1 MSTTSSRTEATPM
14 TVPVMAE
21 RALHV
26 AAQSACTTGDVVVY
40 RRDSGDRAAHDHA
53 TSAQIARRLAA
64 LKGYRFAGE
73 HDGAGASGTR
83 RYVVPTSTLVGV
95 EHARALGIGC
105 EEDLFGGVVPH
116 PFVGTKSI
124 SHPLVAV
131 DAAAPCGWSRAFS
144 DDVGGAVLAGFSAF
158 SLADAMRAG
167 RELLLRGPVRVKRAL
182 GIGGNGQVVVQD
194 SQSLERTLAG
204 VDADE
209 VRGYGIGLE
218 QDLTDVTT
226 YSVGQVRVDGRV
238 ASYCGTQCLTRNN
251 HGDMVYGGS
260 TLLVARGDFDALLAL
275 DHAPAARH
283 AVAQARVY
291 DEAAFRCFAGL
302 FASRRNYDVAA
313 GVDALGCLCSGVLE
327 QSWRVGG
334 ASGAEVEALIAFRD
348 DPALA
353 AVHASTTER
362 YGDGMIAPRGAV
374 VYFEGTDERA
384 GPLLKFASVAPHV
397 HAR

>member
-1 MSTTSSRTEATPM
+1 MEATPM
-14 TVPVMAE
+14 SVPVMAE
-21 RALHV
+21 RTLPV
-26 AAQSACTTGDVVVY
+26 APQSAAAAGDVVVY
-40 RRDSGDRAAHDHA
+40 RRDSGNRAAHDHA
-53 TSAQIARRLAA
+53 TSSQIARRLAV

-73 HDGAGASGTR
+73 HDGGGGSGTR

-95 EHARALGIGC
+95 EHARSLGIGC

-124 SHPLVAV
+124 SHQLVAA
-131 DAAAPCGWSRAFS
+131 DAAAPRGWSREFG
-144 DDVGGAVLAGFSAF
+144 DDVRGAVLTGFSAF

-167 RELLLRGPVRVKRAL
+167 RELLLDGPVRVKRAL
-182 GIGGNGQVVVQD
+182 GIGGNGQTVVRD
-194 SQSLERTLAG
+194 SQSLARTLAG

-209 VRGYGIGLE
+209 VRDYGIGLE

-226 YSVGQVRVDGRV
+226 YSVGQVRVDDLV

-251 HGDMVYGGS
+251 HGDMAYGGS

-283 AVAQARVY
+283 AVALARVF
-291 DEAAFRCFAGL
+291 DEAAFRCFTGL

-313 GVDALGCLCSGVLE
+313 GADAQGRRCSGVLE

-348 DPALA
+348 DPALE

-362 YGDGMIAPRGAV
+362 YGGAIIAPPGAV
-374 VYFEGTDERA
+374 VYFAGTDERA

-397 HAR
+397 DTR